1 MLEKYFKEEKKCYP
15 TNCMCNNF
23 KGLTDEMKKNF
34 LSFRK
39 RKGEDKEERGEGR
52 KVEMEVGRERQLET
66 MIKKAAQNKK
76 SKYEAK

>member
-1 MLEKYFKEEKKCYP
+1 MLEKYFKEEKKCYT

-23 KGLTDEMKKNF
+23 KGLTDEMKKNL

-52 KVEMEVGRERQLET
+52 KVEKEVGRERQLET
-66 MIKKAAQNKK
+66 MIKKSCTKQKAMVQI
-76 SKYEAK
+76 